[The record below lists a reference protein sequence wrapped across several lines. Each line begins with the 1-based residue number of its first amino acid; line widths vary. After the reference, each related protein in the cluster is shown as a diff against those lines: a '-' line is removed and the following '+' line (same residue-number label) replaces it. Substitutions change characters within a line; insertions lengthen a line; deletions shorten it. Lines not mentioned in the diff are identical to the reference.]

1 MTGSGSFY
9 ISGTFNCRRRGSPWA
24 THVTTS
30 DRATT
35 ASCWPRSV
43 FGGTQNGEL
52 RIALST
58 KVSSAFGV
66 HFTQDKSSTDK
77 LIVNLVPRV
86 SCCPTPSLAG
96 RWETLRRSLMNYY
109 LPGFFLFTRE
119 LYLSIYYISRR
130 ILFHYYMHV
139 SVEELLVSIVEWNLF
154 SSLLKKMKM
163 AKNWGTTNYLK

>member
-1 MTGSGSFY
+1 MTIQKKATEQHFYNASLVTGSGSFY

-96 RWETLRRSLMNYY
+96 RWETLRRSLMNYPFY
-109 LPGFFLFTRE
+109 TRAVPE
-119 LYLSIYYISRR
+119 YILHFAENSLSLTHACERRGIIS
-130 ILFHYYMHV
+130 
-139 SVEELLVSIVEWNLF
+139 
-154 SSLLKKMKM
+154 
-163 AKNWGTTNYLK
+163 